1 MKKSWT
7 VLAVALGLLA
17 AACQPSAQQPSA
29 TPTVR
34 LARPSATRPAQPSP
48 SATLSPTPP
57 PSATPR
63 PVGPAYFPGY
73 NPLTGL
79 PIGPGLL
86 RRAPLLVSITNFPP
100 SARPQAGLSQADH
113 VWETSI
119 GQGLTRFLAVY
130 FGDYPQRL
138 SELAPGADLPYDFV
152 IGPIRSG
159 RVVFDDI
166 RAFYPGGLIVTR
178 AASAQVL
185 PELGKQLTVNAL
197 NPDDVNSAGLRLADL
212 PGLPLDPAQPA
223 SHAGLS
229 FDHRIPAGGSPGLEL
244 SLIYNLFAQFQWTY
258 DSASG
263 RYLRWQDMADGN
275 GQLGPQI
282 DRLTGQQLAF
292 DNLVVLFADHKLQ
305 NLEGTIIEIE
315 LRFVPARFGL
325 VFRDGRRYPI
335 TWSSERSALR
345 LFDEDGRP
353 LALKPG
359 RTFFEV
365 FGFESTWDG
374 ESVVRYH
381 SPPLPTLT
389 ITPTFTVSPTVTVTP
404 TETGTATPEP

>member
-1 MKKSWT
+1 
-7 VLAVALGLLA
+7 
-17 AACQPSAQQPSA
+17 
-29 TPTVR
+29 
-34 LARPSATRPAQPSP
+34 
-48 SATLSPTPP
+48 
-57 PSATPR
+57 
-63 PVGPAYFPGY
+63 
-73 NPLTGL
+73 
-79 PIGPGLL
+79 
-86 RRAPLLVSITNFPP
+86 
-100 SARPQAGLSQADH
+100 
-113 VWETSI
+113 
-119 GQGLTRFLAVY
+119 
-130 FGDYPQRL
+130 
-138 SELAPGADLPYDFV
+138 
-152 IGPIRSG
+152 
-159 RVVFDDI
+159 
-166 RAFYPGGLIVTR
+166 
-178 AASAQVL
+178 
-185 PELGKQLTVNAL
+185 
-197 NPDDVNSAGLRLADL
+197 
-212 PGLPLDPAQPA
+212 
-223 SHAGLS
+223 
-229 FDHRIPAGGSPGLEL
+229 
-244 SLIYNLFAQFQWTY
+244 LIYNLFAQFQWTY

-263 RYLRWQDMADGN
+263 RYLRWQDMVDGN

-353 LALKPG
+353 LALRPG
-359 RTFFEV
+359 QTFFEV

-404 TETGTATPEP
+404 TETASATPEP